1 MLILFFAHGGK
12 EFLNEVLFAVL
23 SYYQHHKAN
32 ENKLVIYTDNVAY
45 FKRALPREITY
56 VPVTS
61 EQIKTMEKYY

>member
-45 FKRALPREITY
+45 FKETLPREITVSY
-56 VPVTS
+56 THLTLPTS
-61 EQIKTMEKYY
+61 DLV